1 MNKVLLVEKWTK
13 KKGSE
18 PWLIEDIAELI
29 VEASN
34 IGEEIGERYERERI
48 LDLLMRRGMLRGTV
62 VGKRFYPA
70 DEKGLSLI
78 SGYENVSEWIYEVED
93 GEIIDHYPAKKVTT

>member
-29 VEASN
+29 VDASN

-48 LDLLMRRGMLRGTV
+48 IEVLEENLYDDDDCGCQGCSWVRTV
-62 VGKRFYPA
+62 FA
-70 DEKGLSLI
+70 LIKG
-78 SGYENVSEWIYEVED
+78 ENR
-93 GEIIDHYPAKKVTT
+93 